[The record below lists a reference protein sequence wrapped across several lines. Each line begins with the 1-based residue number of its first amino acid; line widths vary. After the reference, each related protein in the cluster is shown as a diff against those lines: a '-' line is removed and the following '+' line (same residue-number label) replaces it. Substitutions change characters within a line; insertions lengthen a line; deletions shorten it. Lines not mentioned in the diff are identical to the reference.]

1 MIKSVPPCCS
11 KPMNK
16 RIELLLS
23 NYPQLEV
30 CVPDMVSV
38 YETLKDAYVSGN
50 KLLLCGNGGSASD
63 ADHISGEILKGFES
77 KRPLTAEQRE
87 NMGEELAANL
97 QQSLPAIPLTAFTA
111 LSTAYTND
119 VDAEYIYAQLTL
131 GLGKP
136 GDVLLGIST
145 SGNAV
150 NVGHALKVAK
160 GQGMSTLGLT
170 GQTGG
175 AMKPLCDV
183 CICVPSSETF
193 RIQEY
198 HLPIYH
204 VLCLMLEDHFFQ

>member
-1 MIKSVPPCCS
+1 M
-11 KPMNK
+11 
-16 RIELLLS
+16 
-23 NYPQLEV
+23 
-30 CVPDMVSV
+30 PDMVSV

-145 SGNAV
+145 SGNAL

>member
-1 MIKSVPPCCS
+1 MI
-11 KPMNK
+11 MNK

-30 CVPDMVSV
+30 CVPEILAA
-38 YETLKDAYVSGN
+38 YEALRDAYASGN

-63 ADHISGEILKGFES
+63 ADHISGELLKGFQS
-77 KRPLTAEQRE
+77 TRPLTAEQKAVF
-87 NMGEELAANL
+87 GEELSSHL
-97 QQSLPAIPLTAFTA
+97 QQSLPAIPLTAFSA

-119 VDAEYIYAQLTL
+119 VSAEYIYAQLTL
-131 GLGKP
+131 GLGNA
-136 GDVLLGIST
+136 GDTILGIST

-160 GQGMSTLGLT
+160 GKGMKVIGLT
-170 GQTGG
+170 GQSGG
-175 AMKPLCDV
+175 AMKPLCDI
-183 CICVPSSETF
+183 CICVPSTETF

-204 VLCLMLEDHFFQ
+204 VLCLMVEDYFFGKEDEH